1 MAVDPRV
8 ADIIRGK
15 KLHYC
20 LCADTSRWHLFE
32 NVALPDAT
40 FSYYDMDGSLLG
52 RDGVD
57 WSWPTRDE
65 FVTYY
70 EKTFSKSQTIHSVGA
85 SAFEQISPDEVKA
98 TFSVICRV
106 ALDEEKQ
113 GTGGGYYFETWV
125 RKDNDWFMK
134 SLRFERTYWHV

>member
-40 FSYYDMDGSLLG
+40 FAYFDIDGSLLG
-52 RDGVD
+52 SDGVD
-57 WSWPTRDE
+57 WNWPTRDE
-65 FVTYY
+65 FATYY
-70 EKTFSKSQTIHSVGA
+70 EKTLGQYRSIHSIGS
-85 SAFEQISPDEVKA
+85 SAFEQVSPDEVKA
-98 TFSVICRV
+98 TFGVIWRV
-106 ALDEEKQ
+106 AVNEKQ

-125 RKDNDWFMK
+125 RKDDDWFMK
-134 SLRFERTYWHV
+134 SLRLERTYWHI